1 MMCRTWLTPLL
12 VLTVSLCVLRF
23 CCKICS
29 KVSDTGSDLDL
40 SNSDHVYVIPNP
52 IHVRVERDEQDEM
65 SSHDDSEFT
74 PPPYDLVCP
83 PPSYEVHLSSYLKS
97 CTSLVYWLIF
107 QVLGTFQQVRVAQ
120 TSYDLF
126 RTASAILIYRIY
138 RSV

>member
-1 MMCRTWLTPLL
+1 LMMCRTWLTPLL

-83 PPSYEVHLSSYLKS
+83 PPSYESSFKLNIS
-97 CTSLVYWLIF
+97 D
-107 QVLGTFQQVRVAQ
+107 VRVTPDSEID
-120 TSYDLF
+120 TSNMPPPPPYCPPLP
-126 RTASAILIYRIY
+126 TS
-138 RSV
+138 SSHQ